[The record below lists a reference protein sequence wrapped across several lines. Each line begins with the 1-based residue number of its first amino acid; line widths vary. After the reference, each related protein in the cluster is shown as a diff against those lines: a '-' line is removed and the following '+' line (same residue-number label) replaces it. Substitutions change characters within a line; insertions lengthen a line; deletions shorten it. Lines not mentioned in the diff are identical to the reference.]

1 MIYPNC
7 NAEIQDN
14 SNFCTHCGA
23 TVAAQYASPRGLDI
37 GKVVGD
43 TFTLY
48 MRHFGIMCFVGLLVV
63 GIPAA
68 IQICQVNM
76 LGQVA
81 APVPNENPVQAPFA
95 LLSMIVFP
103 FGFLFILSIVQ
114 CYLAIVAARQCLHI
128 ARGGTGFREDMMFPP
143 VMMFLNMLGMTL
155 IVTCLIMALAIP
167 GAIVAGIVVGVVAI
181 AAGGMAGPPSPM
193 MGAVIACLVVLVIL
207 PPIFWLSIRL
217 WLAIFYIVDK
227 NTDCIDALKKSWSTT
242 SGNFWALLGTA
253 ILLMCPIFC
262 WMFVCHGLVYAM
274 NGDIAMMQTTP
285 GILLWTAG
293 SVPIALFAQLGGV
306 LAYFQLTGQPT

>member
-1 MIYPNC
+1 MNCPNC
-7 NAEIQDN
+7 NAEIRDN

-23 TVAAQYASPRGLDI
+23 TVGQQYASQRGLDI

-48 MRHFGIMCFVGLLVV
+48 MRHFGIMCLVGLLVA

-68 IQICQVNM
+68 FQICQVS
-76 LGQVA
+76 LLEQVA

-167 GAIVAGIVVGVVAI
+167 GAIVIGVAATVVASF
-181 AAGGMAGPPSPM
+181 ARLAGPALPLM
-193 MGAVIACLVVLVIL
+193 WVLIAFLGVLVIA
-207 PPIFWLSIRL
+207 PIFWLSIRL